1 MITPVASPELF
12 NTISKYSN
20 QKKLIVKRLKEFI
33 LHKLKYP
40 TNGSIPGQFP
50 GFGSNDKK
58 FKTTGNFG
66 RETRGI
72 AHAHLTHNI
81 SIVYLVDGDKL
92 NLYGVYTHDAIGT
105 GNPPDINRQQQV
117 SSQWANMTLDQTIDP
132 ASMDDGESGEE
143 PTPSA
148 DKKPA
153 AKVDYTPKSKPI
165 PTPTAKLADPKLELA
180 KQVDKEYTARGL
192 YNRLSRAEN
201 KNAALAVLNSELK
214 YLEGIVRRGQP
225 IYPNVVRYIKG
236 VEQIFKLYTSA

>member
-1 MITPVASPELF
+1 MITPVASEELF

-50 GFGSNDKK
+50 GFGSSDKK

-81 SIVYLVDGDKL
+81 SIVYLVDDDKL

-117 SSQWANMTLDQTIDP
+117 SVQWSNMSMGQTIDP
-132 ASMDDGESGEE
+132 ASLDDGDSEE
-143 PTPSA
+143 PKKDL

-153 AKVDYTPKSKPI
+153 AKVNYAPKAKPVA
-165 PTPTAKLADPKLELA
+165 PQPAKTVDPKLSLA
-180 KQVDKEYTARGL
+180 QKIDKEYTTRGL
-192 YNRLSRAEN
+192 YDRLARAQN
-201 KNAALAVLNSELK
+201 KNEALAILNGEIR
-214 YLEGIVRRGQP
+214 YLEGIARRGQTV
-225 IYPNVVRYIKG
+225 YPNVMRYAKG
-236 VEQIFKLYTSA
+236 VQDLFKLYTSS